1 MTLLRIAALLT
12 ILGLIFMVWS
22 VLQPTPLPVMLAMS
36 VGQGVGTLAFLMFLL
51 VVIGDLR
58 KAQVLTDRRN
68 SGEMAAV
75 KPAADEAAKLAEA
88 EAAEAKAAEAKAAEA
103 KAAEAAEAKAAKAD
117 EAAKAA
123 EAAPAAEAKAE
134 AADPEDA
141 SADDRPPEA
150 AS

>member
-103 KAAEAAEAKAAKAD
+103 AEAKAAKAD

-134 AADPEDA
+134 AA
-141 SADDRPPEA
+141 S
-150 AS
+150 